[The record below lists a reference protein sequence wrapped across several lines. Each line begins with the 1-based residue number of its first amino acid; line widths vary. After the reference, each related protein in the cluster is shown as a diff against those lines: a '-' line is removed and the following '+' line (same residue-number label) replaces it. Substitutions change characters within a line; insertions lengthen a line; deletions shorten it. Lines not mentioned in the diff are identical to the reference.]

1 MRLLRSRS
9 PRDKENASMS
19 TSPHPSPEGA
29 AAPVPDTPTA
39 TILAKGVDPYVVD
52 GSQVADPPTTLRGKL
67 KFLGPGMITSAA
79 VVGSG
84 ELLTATTLGATVG
97 FMLLWLVLV
106 STFLKVWVQIE
117 LARWSISTGRTAVDG
132 YDDVPPRI
140 GRRGWISWLQLLMFL
155 QFFIGQAGV
164 ISASA
169 FAFSSLFPIGPEP
182 YTLLSIG
189 TWVAIL
195 VVVAIAIH
203 SLNRYAV
210 VERLSTVLVLLVT
223 VFAIVMVFLLQSTE
237 FAWTLGDVGDG
248 MRFQIAAGSI
258 GVAIAM
264 FGMTGVG
271 AGETTAYTYWVVEKG
286 YAAWAG
292 PNDGTESWVARARG
306 WISVMK
312 VDAWVSWVIYTA
324 STAAFSVLG
333 AAVLHPQGLIPEG
346 NEVMVTISSIF
357 DSAVGTW
364 GGVLFL
370 LGAGLA
376 LFKTILANVPSLG
389 RITGQTLAVFGAY
402 DWRNQIA
409 RDRWQRVIM
418 IVLPVSWG
426 LLGTIASSPLLLVI
440 IAGIL
445 NAVYLIGAAVAT
457 VYLARTQTEPRL
469 RDGRPTEI
477 MLWISAA
484 AITAVGVIGLVNV
497 F

>member
-1 MRLLRSRS
+1 
-9 PRDKENASMS
+9 MS
-19 TSPHPSPEGA
+19 TPAPPSGPA
-29 AAPVPDTPTA
+29 AAASPPART
-39 TILAKGVDPYVVD
+39 TIAAHVDPYVVD
-52 GSQVADPPTTLRGKL
+52 GSQTTEPPRSFRGKL

-84 ELLTATTLGATVG
+84 ELLTATTLGAQVG

-106 STFLKVWVQIE
+106 STFLKVWVQVE
-117 LARWSISTGRTAVDG
+117 LARWSISTGRVALDG
-132 YDDVPPRI
+132 YDDVPPRVAK
-140 GRRGWISWLQLLMFL
+140 RGWISWLVLLMFL

-182 YTLLSIG
+182 YSMLSIG
-189 TWVAIL
+189 SWVAIL

-203 SLNRYAV
+203 VANRYAV
-210 VERLSTVLVLLVT
+210 VENISTVLVLLVT
-223 VFAIVMVFLLQSTE
+223 VFAVVMLFLLHGTE
-237 FAWTLGDVGDG
+237 FAWTLGDVADG
-248 MRFQIAAGSI
+248 MRFEIALGSAGI
-258 GVAIAM
+258 ALAM

-286 YAAWAG
+286 YASWTG

-312 VDAWVSWVIYTA
+312 VDAWVSWAIYTA
-324 STAAFSVLG
+324 STAAFYMLG
-333 AAVLHPQGLIPEG
+333 AAVLHPQGIVPEG
-346 NEVMVTISSIF
+346 NEVMTTISSIF

-389 RITGQTLAVFGAY
+389 RQVGHTLSIFGAY
-402 DWRNQIA
+402 DWRDQVA

-418 IVLPVSWG
+418 VILPIGWG
-426 LLGTIASSPLLLVI
+426 LLGTAVSSPLALVI

-445 NAVYLIGAAVAT
+445 NAVYLIGAAIAT
-457 VYLARTQTEPRL
+457 LYLARTQTDPRI
-469 RDGRPTEI
+469 RDGRPTSVL
-477 MLWISAA
+477 LWISAI
-484 AITAVGVIGLVNV
+484 AIIVVGVIGLVNA

>member
-1 MRLLRSRS
+1 MT
-9 PRDKENASMS
+9 
-19 TSPHPSPEGA
+19 TSPSSTPSGSPASPE
-29 AAPVPDTPTA
+29 PNPDLPTR
-39 TILAKGVDPYVVD
+39 YVVD
-52 GSQVADPPTTLRGKL
+52 GSQIADPPTTLRGRL

-84 ELLTATTLGATVG
+84 ELLTATALGATVG

-132 YDDVPPRI
+132 YDDVPPRL
-140 GRRGWISWLQLLMFL
+140 GRRGWISWLQLLMIL

-164 ISASA
+164 I
-169 FAFSSLFPIGPEP
+169 GV
-182 YTLLSIG
+182 
-189 TWVAIL
+189 WVALL
-195 VVVAIAIH
+195 VIVAIAIH

-210 VERLSTVLVLLVT
+210 VERISTVLVLLVT
-223 VFAIVMVFLLQSTE
+223 LFAIVMVFLLQGTE
-237 FAWTLGDVGDG
+237 FAWSAGDLAGG
-248 MRFQIAAGSI
+248 MRFQLAAGAI

-286 YAAWAG
+286 YAAWTG
-292 PNDGTESWVARARG
+292 PNDGSEGWVSRAKG

-324 STAAFSVLG
+324 STAAFFILG
-333 AAVLHPQGLIPEG
+333 AAVLHPQGLVPEG

-370 LGAGLA
+370 IGAGLA
-376 LFKTILANVPSLG
+376 LFKTILANVPSLS
-389 RITGQTLAVFGAY
+389 RISGQTLAVFGAY
-402 DWRNQIA
+402 DWNDQAA

-418 IVLPVSWG
+418 IVLPIGWG

-445 NAVYLIGAAVAT
+445 NAVYLIGAAIAT
-457 VYLARTQTEPRL
+457 VFLARTQTDPRI

-484 AITAVGVIGLVNV
+484 AIIAVGVIGLVNA

>member
-1 MRLLRSRS
+1 M
-9 PRDKENASMS
+9 PTPS
-19 TSPHPSPEGA
+19 TIPHPDGA
-29 AAPVPDTPTA
+29 PAAPTKA
-39 TILAKGVDPYVVD
+39 TIDAHVDPYVVD
-52 GSQVADPPTTLRGKL
+52 GSQTAEPPRTFRGKL

-84 ELLTATTLGATVG
+84 ELLTATTLGAKVG

-117 LARWSISTGRTAVDG
+117 LARWSISTGRVALDG

-140 GRRGWISWLQLLMFL
+140 GRRGWISWLVLFMFL

-182 YTLLSIG
+182 YSMLSIG
-189 TWVAIL
+189 SWVAIL
-195 VVVAIAIH
+195 VVVAIGIH
-203 SLNRYAV
+203 VANRYAV
-210 VERLSTVLVLLVT
+210 VENISTVLVLVVT
-223 VFAIVMVFLLQSTE
+223 TFAIVMLFLLNTTE
-237 FAWTLGDVGDG
+237 FAWGVAEIADG
-248 MRFQIAAGSI
+248 MRFKIALGSAGI
-258 GVAIAM
+258 ALAM

-286 YAAWAG
+286 YASWTG
-292 PNDGTESWVARARG
+292 INDGTSAWVDRARG

-312 VDAWVSWVIYTA
+312 VDAWVSWAIYTA
-324 STAAFSVLG
+324 STAAFYMLG
-333 AAVLHPQGLIPEG
+333 AAVLHPQGIVPEG
-346 NEVMVTISSIF
+346 NEVMTTIASIF
-357 DSAVGTW
+357 DSTLGTW
-364 GGVLFL
+364 GGVVFL

-389 RITGQTLAVFGAY
+389 RQVGHTLSIFGAY
-402 DWRNQIA
+402 DWKDQLV

-418 IVLPVSWG
+418 IVLPIGWG
-426 LLGTIASSPLLLVI
+426 ILGTAVSSPLALVI

-445 NAVYLIGAAVAT
+445 NAVYLIGAAIAT
-457 VYLARTQTEPRL
+457 LYLAHTQTDPRI
-469 RDGRPTEI
+469 RDGRPTTV
-477 MLWISAA
+477 MLWISAI
-484 AITAVGVIGLVNV
+484 AIIFVGVIGLLNA

>member
-1 MRLLRSRS
+1 MTTSHS
-9 PRDKENASMS
+9 S
-19 TSPHPSPEGA
+19 TPSGSARA
-29 AAPVPDTPTA
+29 AGHTPAEHTPDTPA
-39 TILAKGVDPYVVD
+39 GTIIAKGVDPYLVD
-52 GSQVADPPTTLRGKL
+52 GSQIAEPPTTLRGKL

-106 STFLKVWVQIE
+106 STFLKVWVQVE

-140 GRRGWISWLQLLMFL
+140 GKRGWISWLQLLMFL

-169 FAFSSLFPIGPEP
+169 FAFSSLLPIGPEP
-182 YTLLSIG
+182 YSLLSIG

-203 SLNRYAV
+203 SFNRYAV
-210 VERLSTVLVLLVT
+210 VERISTVLVLLVT
-223 VFAIVMVFLLQSTE
+223 LFAIVMVFLLQGTD
-237 FAWTLGDVGDG
+237 FAWTLGDLGDG

-286 YAAWAG
+286 YAAWTG
-292 PNDGTESWVARARG
+292 PNDGSESWVSRARG

-312 VDAWVSWVIYTA
+312 VDAWVSWIVYTA
-324 STAAFSVLG
+324 STAAFYILG
-333 AAVLHPQGLIPEG
+333 AAVLHPQGLIPKG
-346 NEVMVTISSIF
+346 NDVMVTISSIF

-402 DWRNQIA
+402 DWKDQVA

-418 IVLPVSWG
+418 IVLPVGWG

-445 NAVYLIGAAVAT
+445 NAVYLIGAAIAT
-457 VYLARTQTEPRL
+457 VYLARTQTDPRI
-469 RDGRPTEI
+469 RDGRPTEV

-484 AITAVGVIGLVNV
+484 AITAVGVIGLVNA